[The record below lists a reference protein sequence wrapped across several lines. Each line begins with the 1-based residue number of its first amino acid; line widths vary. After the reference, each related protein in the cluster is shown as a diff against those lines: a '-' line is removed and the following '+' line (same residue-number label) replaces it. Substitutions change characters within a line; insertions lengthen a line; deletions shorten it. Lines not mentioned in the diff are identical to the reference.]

1 MSTATIARR
10 IASVPVRTSSATWNA
25 IVDLIAAPG
34 SAAATKLLSIGGLA
48 SMVIAD
54 EATLVAPIV
63 ISPATG
69 PRVRVYTVHG
79 EDAID
84 TEGIETPLSAYP
96 TTDPG
101 WTLSLP
107 CPTSDLKFAET
118 ATAHLPE
125 ILVRDMSEGLLT
137 KDRASRD
144 LAPIDADTSW
154 MDAE

>member
-10 IASVPVRTSSATWNA
+10 IASVPVRTSSATWSA
-25 IVDLIAAPG
+25 IVELIAAPG
-34 SAAATKLLSIGGLA
+34 SAVATELLSIGGLA
-48 SMVIAD
+48 GMVIAD
-54 EATLVAPIV
+54 EATMVAPIV

-84 TEGIETPLSAYP
+84 AEGLETPLSAYP
-96 TTDPG
+96 TADPG

-107 CPTSDLKFAET
+107 CNAGDLKFAEN

-125 ILVRDMSEGLLT
+125 IRVHDVSEGLAT
-137 KDRASRD
+137 EDRASRD
-144 LAPIDADTSW
+144 FTTINADTSW